1 MCVCVCVCV
10 WVHVCV
16 GEMCLRV
23 HEWMT
28 EFVCVC
34 VCVCVCVFDEV
45 SDTSSRERPR

>member
-1 MCVCVCVCV
+1 MRACVRACV

-34 VCVCVCVFDEV
+34 VFDEV
-45 SDTSSRERPR
+45 SDASSRERPQ